1 MKGGHSPDS
10 VQLAQEFL
18 TALHL
23 RFFQFIKRVKVA
35 IGDTFVGQRPEPFAW
50 LQLGGVRWQEDEMQP
65 FGNDKLGTVMPA
77 CPIEHQCNVFGRTS
91 ADALCKLLQG
101 QVHHSDV
108 DPGQEQPN
116 GSSRKR
122 MHEGVDVHPF
132 IAGLHHDPR
141 AGSFAHPDAAEQRL
155 ETNAMLIECPQLDA
169 RGRMVLLDLG

>member
-77 CPIEHQCNVFGRTS
+77 CETLAPVQCVW
-91 ADALCKLLQG
+91 
-101 QVHHSDV
+101 SDQRRRSV
-108 DPGQEQPN
+108 QTLARP
-116 GSSRKR
+116 GSSR
-122 MHEGVDVHPF
+122 
-132 IAGLHHDPR
+132 
-141 AGSFAHPDAAEQRL
+141 
-155 ETNAMLIECPQLDA
+155 
-169 RGRMVLLDLG
+169 